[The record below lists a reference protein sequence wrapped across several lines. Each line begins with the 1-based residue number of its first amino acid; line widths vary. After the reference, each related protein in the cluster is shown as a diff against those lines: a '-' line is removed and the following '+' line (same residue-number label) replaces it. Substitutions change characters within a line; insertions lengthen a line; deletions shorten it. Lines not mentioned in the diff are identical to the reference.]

1 MSNNQVKQGF
11 GNVQDVDR
19 SGIHPEVERRYKE
32 IQQVQKTLSPDEI
45 YEACA
50 AYAVRKWQRL
60 RNENPSMRAGNG
72 DEKENPKKQ

>member
-1 MSNNQVKQGF
+1 M
-11 GNVQDVDR
+11 
-19 SGIHPEVERRYKE
+19 HPEVERRYKE

-60 RNENPSMRAGNG
+60 RNENTDFKAKNTDDKINIVNG
-72 DEKENPKKQ
+72 VVK